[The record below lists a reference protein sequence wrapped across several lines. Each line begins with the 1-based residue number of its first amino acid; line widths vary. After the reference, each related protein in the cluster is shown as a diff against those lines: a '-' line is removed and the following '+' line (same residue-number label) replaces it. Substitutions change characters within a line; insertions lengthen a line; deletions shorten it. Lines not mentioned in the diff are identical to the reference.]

1 MLGTDR
7 TKEVSGVGMAKDF
20 FTAEWFPYKHERFE
34 KSDKVALMSLAEEG
48 AYHRVIRLAWRERS
62 LSANATVLAARIG
75 KRCTDKIAEKVM
87 TTFVA
92 DPDDASKIIHPI
104 VEEIREE
111 QHQKFLRRSKGGR
124 ASAEARKKGE
134 PVNGANKGELNNAEY
149 CSNNTEEYSDKKRE
163 SSSYEELRE
172 ESSYEDSGESENRK
186 AAAHSPAVAVYESIF
201 GKAKPAFAKQIEKR
215 VTNLALWQKLLSDK
229 SSFDNVAGWILTAYD
244 ERVADLTPQNGRLR
258 AGAHDAIEV
267 FPDPNAVRK
276 CAKCG
281 SEYCLGGKQCEMRA
295 NGASEGEIKAAVDQA
310 TAEMLGTR

>member
-1 MLGTDR
+1 MAIMYHTKKATITETVDTFARLMGCSAAETEACIDELKQTR
-7 TKEVSGVGMAKDF
+7 TADVTLRNGRVTLKSRKYARELRAKELSNLRVAKHRGNANVTLVKHDIVKSNKKEVKSK
-20 FTAEWFPYKHERFE
+20 E
-34 KSDKVALMSLAEEG
+34 KEE
-48 AYHRVIRLAWRERS
+48 E
-62 LSANATVLAARIG
+62 
-75 KRCTDKIAEKVM
+75 
-87 TTFVA
+87 
-92 DPDDASKIIHPI
+92 
-104 VEEIREE
+104 REE
-111 QHQKFLRRSKGGR
+111 
-124 ASAEARKKGE
+124 AAI
-134 PVNGANKGELNNAEY
+134 
-149 CSNNTEEYSDKKRE
+149 
-163 SSSYEELRE
+163 
-172 ESSYEDSGESENRK
+172 